1 MQNFMAFGS
10 ILVLF
15 VYFFIAPALF
25 AIAMRVVL
33 WFGELMGVPEALGR
47 FGSVMINSYREKQ
60 SSPSSAPQR

>member
-1 MQNFMAFGS
+1 MQNFMGLGE

-25 AIAMRVVL
+25 AIAIRIVL
-33 WFGELMGVPEALGR
+33 WFGELMGVPEAMGR

-60 SSPSSAPQR
+60 SSATSAPQR